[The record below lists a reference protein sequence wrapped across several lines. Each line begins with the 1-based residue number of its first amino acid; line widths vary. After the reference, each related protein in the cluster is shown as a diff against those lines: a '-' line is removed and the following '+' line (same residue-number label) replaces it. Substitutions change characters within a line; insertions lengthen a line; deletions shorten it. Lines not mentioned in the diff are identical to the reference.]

1 MMTLIL
7 VTHITSAI
15 FSNITIPTVTF
26 LFSQHPFK
34 PSFQSLLLNGEGNIS
49 LSLPENKR
57 NFILANLSA
66 IDEDSGDEHVF
77 TVDKG
82 PPGVFT
88 ISGHQLKVC
97 SNTIFKSLVI

>member
-1 MMTLIL
+1 
-7 VTHITSAI
+7 V
-15 FSNITIPTVTF
+15 
-26 LFSQHPFK
+26 
-34 PSFQSLLLNGEGNIS
+34 NIS
-49 LSLPENKR
+49 LALPENKR
-57 NFILANLSA
+57 NFVLANLSA

-97 SNTIFKSLVI
+97 SNTIFKSLVISINLITGNTSISEGNSKIDRTLW